1 MAQDAPHYTG
11 HRQRLKAKLADNSR
25 GLADYEILEL
35 VLALTLPRR
44 DTKPLAKE
52 LIHRFGS
59 LKEAVMARPDQVET
73 VKGVGE
79 STKAQ
84 WMLLQELFA
93 RLGEAPARRGA
104 SVNNPEAVAR
114 AAMARLGC
122 KGTEEFWVVFMDT
135 KNRVISWEQVS
146 KGTTNA
152 TALFPREVVAAALRL
167 EATNLI
173 LVHNHPGGSVQPSGE
188 DTLLTAMVA
197 EACKTLGIAV
207 RDHIIVTDH
216 DYYSFNEAGRL
227 QMQQLHAIVHGQ
239 VQGVWFRGWTREIA
253 GEIGV
258 TGWVRNLP
266 DGTVETLAQGDA
278 NQLDRFQIRLKDGP
292 PLARV
297 TRIDAERTE
306 IGTPLPSFQV
316 RR

>member
-1 MAQDAPHYTG
+1 MTQDAPHYTG

-35 VLALTLPRR
+35 LLALTLPRR

-52 LIHRFGS
+52 MIARFGS
-59 LKEAVMARPDQVET
+59 LKDAVMARPDQIDT
-73 VKGVGE
+73 IKGVGE

-84 WMLLQELFA
+84 WVLLQELYA
-93 RLGEAPARRGA
+93 RLGEAPARRGE
-104 SVNNPEAVAR
+104 SVTDPEAVAR
-114 AAMARLGC
+114 AAMARLGS

-152 TALFPREVVAAALRL
+152 TAIFPREVVVAALRL

-173 LVHNHPGGSVQPSGE
+173 LVHNHPGGSAQPSGE

-197 EACKTLGIAV
+197 EACKSLDIAV

-227 QMQQLHAIVHGQ
+227 
-239 VQGVWFRGWTREIA
+239 
-253 GEIGV
+253 
-258 TGWVRNLP
+258 
-266 DGTVETLAQGDA
+266 
-278 NQLDRFQIRLKDGP
+278 
-292 PLARV
+292 
-297 TRIDAERTE
+297 
-306 IGTPLPSFQV
+306 
-316 RR
+316 